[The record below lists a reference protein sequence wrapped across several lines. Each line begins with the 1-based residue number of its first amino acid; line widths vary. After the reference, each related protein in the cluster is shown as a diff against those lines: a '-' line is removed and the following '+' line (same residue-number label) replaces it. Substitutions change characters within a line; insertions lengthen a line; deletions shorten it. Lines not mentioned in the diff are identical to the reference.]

1 MARRTPA
8 EPEAAAQVQGRC
20 RPRGGHP
27 LLGAFFFG
35 NFLFGG
41 PSENR
46 TRDSSMPWTRVTTIP

>member
-1 MARRTPA
+1 MARRAPA
-8 EPEAAAQVQGRC
+8 EPEAVAQVQGRY

-41 PSENR
+41 LFLR
-46 TRDSSMPWTRVTTIP
+46 